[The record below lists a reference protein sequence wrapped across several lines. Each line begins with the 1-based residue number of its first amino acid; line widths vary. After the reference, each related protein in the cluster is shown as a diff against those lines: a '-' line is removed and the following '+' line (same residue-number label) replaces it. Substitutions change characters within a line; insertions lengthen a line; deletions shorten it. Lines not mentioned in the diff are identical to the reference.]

1 MTCWKDSTIVIQWLN
16 DKEHYKGFASNGV
29 SKILEHEFV
38 AWEYIPTK
46 QNLTDIGSEGS
57 LV

>member
-1 MTCWKDSTIVIQWLN
+1 M
-16 DKEHYKGFASNGV
+16 EHYKGFASNGV

-38 AWEYIPTK
+38 AWKYIPTK

-57 LV
+57 LVWKLPELW